1 MTRIKSEHRSSFRL
15 RVRRAGTSCTCW
27 TCHSD
32 RSDRHGTFTN
42 PTIIAPG
49 LYTYVSRLFPTPSE
63 SVLFHLTMLT
73 PFVPHRS
80 GMRNC
85 RLPIEV
91 CEHII
96 DAAYE
101 HDTWLHKTSYQIW
114 RQTALVCP
122 DWRTRSRLN
131 ILRDVDIR
139 CSIHLDLLLRT
150 ISETSYL
157 ADLILGVCIFSQS
170 EYIPFGRLL
179 VPGLLKKCVTLHL
192 RNLSWRTCPPRY
204 ADTNLY
210 PLYGSGLTQLSIQI
224 TQGSCTSVLRFVYE
238 LPKLQRLILESPAEP
253 EPVKVPPVVLAALE
267 TRHCPFKM
275 FELLA
280 ATL

>member
-1 MTRIKSEHRSSFRL
+1 MYPL
-15 RVRRAGTSCTCW
+15 
-27 TCHSD
+27 
-32 RSDRHGTFTN
+32 
-42 PTIIAPG
+42 
-49 LYTYVSRLFPTPSE
+49 VSLVTPSTS
-63 SVLFHLTMLT
+63 SVLAMLT

-114 RQTALVCP
+114 RQTALVCA
-122 DWRTRSRLN
+122 DWHTRSQLN
-131 ILRDVDIR
+131 ILYDVDIR
-139 CSIHLDLLLRT
+139 CPIHLDLLLRT
-150 ISETSYL
+150 ISETPYL
-157 ADLILGVCIFSQS
+157 ADLILRVCIFSHS

-179 VPGLLKKCVTLHL
+179 VPGLLKNCVTLHL

-210 PLYGSGLTQLSIQI
+210 PLYGSGLTQLSVQI
-224 TQGSCTSVLRFVYE
+224 TQGSCNSVLRFVYE
-238 LPKLQRLILESPAEP
+238 LPKLERLILESPAEP
-253 EPVKVPPVVLAALE
+253 EPVKVPPVVLAAFE
-267 TRHCPFKM
+267 TRHCPF
-275 FELLA
+275 ECLTSLRLLVRPNRSLNISEIRIR
-280 ATL
+280 ATI